1 MSSSLTGPT
10 SPYRLVVRMPD
21 SQSGDQSSTLCGGTS
36 GYRLTVRMPGLQP
49 GGWSSIL
56 HSRTNGSGET
66 ADTQSSNLCAA
77 RREGSTPSFRTN
89 EVSRN
94 RTFPAM
100 SYREAPAMKRS

>member
-21 SQSGDQSSTLCGGTS
+21 SQSGGQSSTLCRGTS

-56 HSRTNGSGET
+56 HSRVSGRGPIGRGDRFKPGQRVSSTLT
-66 ADTQSSNLCAA
+66 A
-77 RREGSTPSFRTN
+77 RTN

-94 RTFPAM
+94 
-100 SYREAPAMKRS
+100 